1 MKVIRI
7 FLILSI
13 ISFFNL
19 ELDAQAVK
27 RVVIDAGH
35 GGKDPGA
42 IGYSGFKEKDVAL
55 SVSLKLGKYI
65 EENFKDVEV
74 VYTRDKDVFLELH
87 ERARIAN
94 KANADLFISLHA
106 NASDNRTAYGSETF
120 VLGLHRSEANLEV
133 AKRENA
139 VIELEEDADENY
151 SFNPNTPEGHIMM
164 SLAQN
169 AYLDQSI
176 ELASKVQDQFRE
188 RVNRRDRGVKQAGF
202 FVLYKTTM
210 PSVLIELGFISHPD
224 EEKFLKS
231 VQGQDYM
238 ASAIYRAFKDYKKHM
253 DNLWVENNSNKEK
266 QIEKALEND
275 LVYRIQVFATKQK
288 ADKNAKV
295 FKDFSNIYIEDAG
308 NGIFRHMVN
317 EYPSYEA
324 ASQDILNV
332 VKLGYKG
339 AYIVS
344 YKGEKRIQVYDA
356 TTNTD

>member
-42 IGYSGFKEKDVAL
+42 IGYSGLKEKDVAL
-55 SVSLKLGKYI
+55 SVSLKLGNYI
-65 EENFKDVEV
+65 KENFKDVEV
-74 VYTRDKDVFLELH
+74 IYTRDKDIFLELH

-151 SFNPNTPEGHIMM
+151 SFNPNSPEGHIMM

-169 AYLDQSI
+169 AYLEQSI
-176 ELASKVQDQFRE
+176 ELASKIQDQFRE
-188 RVNRRDRGVKQAGF
+188 RVNRKDRGVKQAGF

-210 PSVLIELGFISHPD
+210 PSVLVELGFISHAN
-224 EEKFLKS
+224 EEKFLES

-238 ASAIYRAFKDYKKHM
+238 ASAIYRAFKEYKQHM
-253 DNLWVENNSNKEK
+253 DELWVENKNNNRDNPE
-266 QIEKALEND
+266 EDALI
-275 LVYRIQVFATKQK
+275 YRIQVFATKQK

-324 ASQDILNV
+324 ASKDILNV